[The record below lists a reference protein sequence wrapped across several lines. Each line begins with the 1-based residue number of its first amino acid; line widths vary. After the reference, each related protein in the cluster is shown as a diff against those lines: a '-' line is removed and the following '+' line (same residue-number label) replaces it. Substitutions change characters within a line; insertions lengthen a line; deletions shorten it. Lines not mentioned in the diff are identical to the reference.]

1 MKKYKFIPLLL
12 AAALTFTAAVGCS
25 DENSSSSGGSEFISH
40 DSDAVVATDGKLE
53 GIAENEVS
61 AAPEEGADENDTV
74 FTLNRIVDSG
84 NVDENGRH
92 FIYLDVTIQNN
103 AAKEY
108 EMSALNNF
116 YLLMN
121 DGSEVHF
128 DIRTQL
134 YGVKSVENYS
144 GNPFTIPNKGTFS
157 GIIGGFLVDDGVK
170 DFTVCFFPTL
180 DVGSDKSTVVKVP
193 VTEANFK

>member
-1 MKKYKFIPLLL
+1 MKKYKLIPLLL
-12 AAALTFTAAVGCS
+12 AAAMTFTAAVGCS
-25 DENSSSSGGSEFISH
+25 DESSSSDGSEVISH
-40 DSDAVVATDGKLE
+40 DSNAVIATNGKLE

-61 AAPEEGADENDTV
+61 AAPKEETNENDTV

-84 NVDENGRH
+84 NVDEDGKR
-92 FIYLDVTIQNN
+92 FLYLDVTIQNN
-103 AAKEY
+103 TATEY

-121 DGSEVHF
+121 DGSELHF

-134 YGVKSVENYS
+134 YGIKNVENYS
-144 GNPFTIPNKGTFS
+144 NNPFTIPKSGAFS
-157 GIIGGFLVDDGVK
+157 GIVGGFLVDDGVK

-193 VTEANFK
+193 VTEADFQ

>member
-1 MKKYKFIPLLL
+1 MKKYKLIPLLL
-12 AAALTFTAAVGCS
+12 AAAMTFTAAVGCS
-25 DENSSSSGGSEFISH
+25 DESSSSDGNEFISH
-40 DSDAVVATDGKLE
+40 DSGAVIATDGRLE

-61 AAPEEGADENDTV
+61 AAPEEEANENDTV

-84 NVDENGRH
+84 NVDENGKR
-92 FIYLDVTIQNN
+92 FLYLDVTIQNSTAN
-103 AAKEY
+103 EY

-121 DGSEVHF
+121 DGSELHF

-144 GNPFTIPNKGTFS
+144 TNPFTIPQNGSFS

-180 DVGSDKSTVVKVP
+180 DVDSDKSTVVKVP

>member
-1 MKKYKFIPLLL
+1 MKKYKLIPLLL
-12 AAALTFTAAVGCS
+12 AAAMTFTAAVGCS
-25 DENSSSSGGSEFISH
+25 DEKSSSGGDNFISR
-40 DSDAVVATDGKLE
+40 DGDVVVATDGRLE

-61 AAPEEGADENDTV
+61 AAPEEEADENDTV

-84 NVDENGRH
+84 NVAEDGKR

-103 AAKEY
+103 SAKEY

-134 YGVKSVENYS
+134 YGVKRVENYS
-144 GNPFTIPNKGTFS
+144 DNPFTIPGNGTFN
-157 GIIGGFLVDDGVK
+157 GVVGGFLVDDGVK
-170 DFTVCFFPTL
+170 EFTVCFFPTL
-180 DVGSDKSTVVKVP
+180 DVSSDKSTVVKVP

>member
-1 MKKYKFIPLLL
+1 MKKYKLIPLLL
-12 AAALTFTAAVGCS
+12 AAAMTFTATVGCS
-25 DENSSSSGGSEFISH
+25 DESSSSDGNEFISH
-40 DSDAVVATDGKLE
+40 DSNIVIATNGRLE

-61 AAPEEGADENDTV
+61 AAPKEETNENNTV

-84 NVDENGRH
+84 NVDEDGKH
-92 FIYLDVTIQNN
+92 FLYLDVTIQNST
-103 AAKEY
+103 ATEY

-121 DGSEVHF
+121 DGSELHF

-134 YGVKSVENYS
+134 YGVKNVENYS
-144 GNPFTIPNKGTFS
+144 NNPFTIPQSGTFS
-157 GIIGGFLVDDGVK
+157 GIVGGFLVDDGVK

-193 VTEANFK
+193 VTEADFQ